1 MSWAVSPQ
9 TLEGLWRAWGEGWA
23 RARGLEPR
31 ALEGG
36 GDEGGVEAKMWREWG
51 LSARLAQVAAF
62 FPEGHAAL
70 DIGADHALLP
80 LALTRA
86 GRAPAALAVDVN
98 AAPLEGARRR
108 LRADD
113 RVALVLADGFEALEP
128 ARGGREALGAL
139 LGGARPPLCVTI
151 CGVGGR
157 LVAELMARAPLD
169 VERAVLQPNLQHERV
184 VDALSALGWR
194 VEGARLTLEG
204 GRLFLTLSAR
214 RLGADALRAPLD
226 PPDLERLLRDDPLC
240 PLWLWVHLERVSARA
255 PSSLEGLPAAAAD
268 HWRAQRARRDAL
280 HRSLSALVASTP
292 TPQE

>member
-23 RARGLEPR
+23 RARGLDPR

-36 GDEGGVEAKMWREWG
+36 GEEAKRWGDWG

-80 LALTRA
+80 IALTRA
-86 GRAPAALAVDVN
+86 GRAPAALAVDIN

-108 LRADD
+108 LGADD
-113 RVALVLADGFEALEP
+113 RVALALADGFEALEP
-128 ARGGREALGAL
+128 ARGGREALEAL
-139 LGGARPPLCVTI
+139 AALSGVARPPLCVTI
-151 CGVGGR
+151 CGVGGK

-184 VDALSALGWR
+184 VAALSSLGWR

-214 RLGADALRAPLD
+214 RAGGEPPPLAPLT

-255 PSSLEGLPAAAAD
+255 PASLEGLPAAAAD

-280 HRSLSALVASTP
+280 HNALSALVASTP